1 MILEI
6 LESYQQEVSSVES
19 IIQRYT
25 SLIVNEDSN
34 YKSIIHLSQN
44 SILKAKELDH
54 YFKITRKLK
63 GRLHGIPVVIKANIY
78 TNDDLPT
85 SCGSVILK
93 DFYPNRNAKIVD
105 WLIHEGAIIIGKS
118 NMSEFS
124 NYVSNSAPSGFSSL
138 GGQTKCIFGDNFS
151 VGGSSSG
158 SAVAVS
164 ASFCCLA
171 IGTETDGSVVYPAA
185 HNGAFAF
192 KFKPQQVSTDGVI
205 GISSFFDST
214 GLMTNNLADLKYIF
228 SLFVNKPNTNFGI
241 KKVFIQD
248 KSFLI
253 LGSEISSRNLLLKIN
268 EYLLHE
274 KIDSVSGE
282 FIEDINPYFDMMDVI
297 CQTEFK
303 KAITENTPF
312 SEEEFILSCRKKLL
326 NIHYQDIHE
335 IERSFSSNYQESGHY
350 QRAINTISE
359 LRVTKAEQLK
369 NDGIDLI
376 LSLTL
381 GPDEI
386 ASTANLAGL
395 NHLVIPIHL
404 NENLPIS
411 LSIMATEEKAHL
423 SFIFAKNFLDFI
435 QRSFSY
441 HI

>member
-1 MILEI
+1 
-6 LESYQQEVSSVES
+6 
-19 IIQRYT
+19 
-25 SLIVNEDSN
+25 
-34 YKSIIHLSQN
+34 
-44 SILKAKELDH
+44 
-54 YFKITRKLK
+54 
-63 GRLHGIPVVIKANIY
+63 
-78 TNDDLPT
+78 
-85 SCGSVILK
+85 
-93 DFYPNRNAKIVD
+93 
-105 WLIHEGAIIIGKS
+105 
-118 NMSEFS
+118 
-124 NYVSNSAPSGFSSL
+124 
-138 GGQTKCIFGDNFS
+138 
-151 VGGSSSG
+151 
-158 SAVAVS
+158 
-164 ASFCCLA
+164 
-171 IGTETDGSVVYPAA
+171 
-185 HNGAFAF
+185 
-192 KFKPQQVSTDGVI
+192 
-205 GISSFFDST
+205 
-214 GLMTNNLADLKYIF
+214 
-228 SLFVNKPNTNFGI
+228 
-241 KKVFIQD
+241 
-248 KSFLI
+248 
-253 LGSEISSRNLLLKIN
+253 
-268 EYLLHE
+268 
-274 KIDSVSGE
+274 
-282 FIEDINPYFDMMDVI
+282 MDVI

-359 LRVTKAEQLK
+359 LRVTKAEHLK

>member
-6 LESYQQEVSSVES
+6 LKSYEQEVCSVES
-19 IIQRYT
+19 IIEEYMRF
-25 SLIVNEDSN
+25 IEVEDSIYN
-34 YKSIIHLSQN
+34 SIIHLSQN

-54 YFKITRKLK
+54 NFKNTRKLK

-78 TNDDLPT
+78 TNDDLPS

-93 DFYPNRNAKIVD
+93 DFYPNRNATIVD
-105 WLIHEGAIIIGKS
+105 WLIQEGAIIIGKS

-124 NYVSNSAPSGFSSL
+124 NYVSNTAKSGFSSL
-138 GGQTKCIFGDNFS
+138 GGQTKCVFGENFP

-185 HNGAFAF
+185 HNGTFAF

-205 GISSFFDST
+205 GISSFFDSI
-214 GLMTNNLADLKYIF
+214 GLMTNNLADLEYVF
-228 SLFVNKPNTNFGI
+228 SLLVNKPI
-241 KKVFIQD
+241 KNSDINKVFIQE
-248 KSFLI
+248 KSFFI
-253 LGSEISSRNLLLKIN
+253 AGSEVGSRKLLLKIN
-268 EYLLHE
+268 EYLLQE
-274 KIDSVSGE
+274 EIESISGE
-282 FIEDINPYFDMMDVI
+282 FIEDIDPYFEMMEVI

-303 KAITENTPF
+303 KAITENTDF
-312 SEEEFILSCRKKLL
+312 SEEQFLSACRQELL
-326 NIHYQDIHE
+326 GNHYQDIDE
-335 IERSFSSNYQESGHY
+335 VERSFSSNYQENGHY
-350 QRAINTISE
+350 QKAISTISE
-359 LRVTKAEQLK
+359 LRDSKDEALK

-395 NHLVIPIHL
+395 NHLVIPIQIDK
-404 NENLPIS
+404 NLPIS
-411 LSIMATEEKAHL
+411 LSIMATEDKAHL
-423 SFIFAKNFLDFI
+423 SFIFVENFLNFLK
-435 QRSFSY
+435 SEY
-441 HI
+441 L

>member
-6 LESYQQEVSSVES
+6 LKSYQQEVCSVKS
-19 IIQRYT
+19 IIEQYT
-25 SLIVNEDSN
+25 RFIEDEDSSN
-34 YKSIIHLSQN
+34 YNSIIHLSQN

-54 YFKITRKLK
+54 NFKTTRKLK

-78 TNDDLPT
+78 TNDDLPS

-93 DFYPNRNAKIVD
+93 DFYPNRNATIVD
-105 WLIHEGAIIIGKS
+105 WLIQEGAIIIGKS

-124 NYVSNSAPSGFSSL
+124 NYISSTAKNGFSSL
-138 GGQTKCIFGDNFS
+138 GGQTKCIFGENFP

-205 GISSFFDST
+205 GISSFFDSI
-214 GLMTNNLADLKYIF
+214 GLMTNNLADLEYVF
-228 SLFVNKPNTNFGI
+228 SLLVNKPIINSDIT
-241 KKVFIQD
+241 KVFIQE
-248 KSFLI
+248 KSFSI
-253 LGSEISSRNLLLKIN
+253 PGSEVGSRKLLLKIN
-268 EYLLHE
+268 EYLLQE
-274 KIDSVSGE
+274 EIEYISGE
-282 FIEDINPYFDMMDVI
+282 FIEDLDSYFEMMEVI

-303 KAITENTPF
+303 KTIAENTEF
-312 SEEEFILSCRKKLL
+312 SAEQFISTCRKELL
-326 NIHYQDIHE
+326 GNHYQDIHE
-335 IERSFSSNYQESGHY
+335 VERSFSSNYQENGTY
-350 QRAINTISE
+350 QKAISIISE
-359 LRVTKAEQLK
+359 LRDSKDEELK

-395 NHLVIPIHL
+395 NHTVIPIKMD
-404 NENLPIS
+404 NNLPIS
-411 LSIMATEEKAHL
+411 LSIMATENKAHL
-423 SFIFAKNFLDFI
+423 SFIFGENFLNFLKNE
-435 QRSFSY
+435 SL
-441 HI
+441 

>member
-6 LESYQQEVSSVES
+6 LKSYQQEVCSVES
-19 IIQRYT
+19 IIEQYT
-25 SLIVNEDSN
+25 RFIEDEDSN
-34 YKSIIHLSQN
+34 YNSIIHLSQN

-54 YFKITRKLK
+54 NFKITRKLK

-78 TNDDLPT
+78 TNDDLPS

-93 DFYPNRNAKIVD
+93 DFYPNRNATIVD
-105 WLIHEGAIIIGKS
+105 WLIQEGAIIIGKS

-124 NYVSNSAPSGFSSL
+124 NYISNTAKSGFSSL
-138 GGQTKCIFGDNFS
+138 GGQTKCIFGENFP

-205 GISSFFDST
+205 GISSFFDSI
-214 GLMTNNLADLKYIF
+214 GLMTNNLADLEYVF
-228 SLFVNKPNTNFGI
+228 SLLVNKPIINSDIN
-241 KKVFIQD
+241 KVFIQE
-248 KSFLI
+248 KSFSI
-253 LGSEISSRNLLLKIN
+253 RGSEVGSRKLLLKIN
-268 EYLLHE
+268 EYLLQE
-274 KIDSVSGE
+274 EIEYISGE
-282 FIEDINPYFDMMDVI
+282 FIEDIDPYFEMMEVI

-303 KAITENTPF
+303 KAITENTDF
-312 SEEEFILSCRKKLL
+312 SAEQFISSCRQELL
-326 NIHYQDIHE
+326 VNHYQDIHE
-335 IERSFSSNYQESGHY
+335 VERSFSSNYQKNGHY
-350 QRAINTISE
+350 QKAISTISE
-359 LRVTKAEQLK
+359 LRDSKDEELK

-395 NHLVIPIHL
+395 NHLVIPIKMDK
-404 NENLPIS
+404 NLPIS
-411 LSIMATEEKAHL
+411 LSIMASEDKAHL
-423 SFIFAKNFLDFI
+423 SFIFVENFLNFLK
-435 QRSFSY
+435 SEY
-441 HI
+441 L